1 MKKYVIPVTE
11 VICSETEGGLCKDS
25 GGKRYGQ
32 WGAGPG
38 DGSDPYANDDW
49 NNEGHNNPTDPIED
63 DYGQIDAQG
72 KAWGDLWDD
81 VIW

>member
-11 VICSETEGGLCKDS
+11 LIRTETSNFVCGS
-25 GGKRYGQ
+25 GGREGQ

-49 NNEGHNNPTDPIED
+49 NNEGYTGPTQPIED
-63 DYGQIDAQG
+63 DDGEIDAQG
-72 KAWGDLWDD
+72 KAWGDLWDWD
-81 VIW
+81 